1 MIVGAKGL
9 DAQPPFCADELTEL
23 FGGMDQMLK
32 SGPPPE
38 VPAAIPIGQLGR
50 IVATLKKYRDLC
62 QTAVSEDTEDVLPVL
77 DEIKELLD
85 VTPPVVKPSN
95 RLLGV

>member
-9 DAQPPFCADELTEL
+9 ADQVPFCSEELKEL
-23 FGGMDQMLK
+23 FGGLDQMLK
-32 SGPPPE
+32 SGPPAE

-50 IVATLKKYRDLC
+50 IVGTLKQYRELC
-62 QTAVSEDTEDVLPVL
+62 QTAVSEDTEDVQAVL
-77 DEIKELLD
+77 DEMKELLD
-85 VTPPVVKPSN
+85 VSPPVAKPSN